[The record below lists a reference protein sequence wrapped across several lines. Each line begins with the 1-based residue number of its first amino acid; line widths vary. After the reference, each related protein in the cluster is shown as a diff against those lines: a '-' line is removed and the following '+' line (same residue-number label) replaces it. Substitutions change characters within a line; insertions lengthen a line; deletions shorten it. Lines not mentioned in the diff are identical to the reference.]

1 MLLLPTW
8 TVQAQTAREGISAN
22 RCLPGDNDNCDA
34 SYPMPG
40 TGQAV
45 SLQRY
50 GPDMDM
56 RHGSLPSLKRS
67 GKPLSWK
74 TR

>member
-1 MLLLPTW
+1 MLLLPIW

-22 RCLPGDNDNCDA
+22 RCLPGDNCDA
-34 SYPMPG
+34 SYLMSG

-56 RHGSLPSLKRS
+56 CRGSLLPLKRG

>member
-1 MLLLPTW
+1 MLLLPIW

-22 RCLPGDNDNCDA
+22 RCLPGDNCDA
-34 SYPMPG
+34 SYPIPG

-45 SLQRY
+45 FLQRY

-56 RHGSLPSLKRS
+56 CRGFLLSLEKG

-74 TR
+74 IR